1 MGGLTGTKHYTFMKH
16 DRSRLTVK
24 DDRPS
29 IISTPM
35 ISTVN
40 QYTVDKY
47 IVKVDNQNHKRK
59 VDRKVSPRLAITN
72 LSQLP
77 RTFFAVLVC

>member
-1 MGGLTGTKHYTFMKH
+1 MIDPAIPSMYSSPVN
-16 DRSRLTVK
+16 RSRLTFK
-24 DDRPS
+24 HDRPS
-29 IISTPM
+29 M
-35 ISTVN
+35 ISTQMNSTVD

-77 RTFFAVLVC
+77 RTCFAVLVC